1 MVVSYK
7 MFRVITKVNGKLVP
21 TANVSE
27 DLVVEWLMMQMSGR
41 QWMDS
46 LMTWNRDAAMGNS
59 RTAEELRHQQV
70 VQRMTLSM
78 KNSLSCMW

>member
-1 MVVSYK
+1 
-7 MFRVITKVNGKLVP
+7 
-21 TANVSE
+21 
-27 DLVVEWLMMQMSGR
+27 
-41 QWMDS
+41 MDS